1 MKIEEFIEE
10 YKKAKDKKA
19 CLRKHVKREYV
30 PFEEKVA
37 LCERIRDHAMLKE
50 VNEKQIFFMSSP
62 VVYELFVCVCFS
74 NYTDIEIGQG
84 EDMLKSFNVLEEYDL
99 YKLLLSQ
106 IQDVER
112 FYTVLCMTK
121 DDAITNNSIVSFLET
136 KFDSL
141 NILFKEIEKAQ

>member
-19 CLRKHVKREYV
+19 YLRKRIKREYV

-37 LCERIRDHAMLKE
+37 LCDKIRDHAMLKE
-50 VNEKQIFFMSSP
+50 VNGKQIFFMSSP

-74 NYTDIEIGQG
+74 NYTDVEIGRG
-84 EDMLKSFNVLEEYDL
+84 EDMLKSFNILEEYDL

-141 NILFKEIEKAQ
+141 NILFKEFEKAQ